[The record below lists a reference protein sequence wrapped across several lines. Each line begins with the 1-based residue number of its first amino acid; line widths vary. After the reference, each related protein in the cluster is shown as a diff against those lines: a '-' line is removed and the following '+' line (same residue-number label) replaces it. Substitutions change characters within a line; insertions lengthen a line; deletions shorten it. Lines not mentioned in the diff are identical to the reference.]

1 MKRDLST
8 PLAETFP
15 TKTKTKT
22 KKSKTITKTK
32 TKKGGYVTKT
42 KKVDGK
48 VVKNKSRKTI
58 QKAYIDA
65 EFRLAERKKARV
77 KEKEQQETLLWSL
90 IKKKTKIRD
99 STFQLNKSYA
109 NKEKKSYLLKRS

>member
-1 MKRDLST
+1 MKRDLSS

-77 KEKEQQETLLWSL
+77 KRKRATGDAIMESN
-90 IKKKTKIRD
+90 KKRKQKYGTVH
-99 STFQLNKSYA
+99 SN
-109 NKEKKSYLLKRS
+109 

>member
-15 TKTKTKT
+15 TKKKTKT
-22 KKSKTITKTK
+22 KKGKTITKTK
-32 TKKGGYVTKT
+32 TKKGGFVTKT

-48 VVKNKSRKTI
+48 VVKTKTRKTI

-65 EFRLAERKKARV
+65 ESRSAERKKARV
-77 KEKEQQETLLWSL
+77 KRKRAEGDAIMESN
-90 IKKKTKIRD
+90 KKRKTNYGTVHPD
-99 STFQLNKSYA
+99 
-109 NKEKKSYLLKRS
+109 

>member
-1 MKRDLST
+1 M
-8 PLAETFP
+8 
-15 TKTKTKT
+15 
-22 KKSKTITKTK
+22 
-32 TKKGGYVTKT
+32 
-42 KKVDGK
+42 
-48 VVKNKSRKTI
+48 KNKSRKTI

-77 KEKEQQETLLWSL
+77 KRKRATGDAIMESNK
-90 IKKKTKIRD
+90 KKKTKIRD